1 MVKLGIIGGGQLGL
15 MLCESALK
23 IYFIT
28 HIYIFSDKTTD
39 ISCNILKNNPK
50 ITLIYNKYNEY
61 NLLQFSIL
69 CDIITYEFEN
79 INIEFLQNIK
89 TPIYPH
95 INYLQIIQ
103 DKFIQKNYLFDA
115 KLPVGPFN
123 QLNTVQD
130 IQNFINIH
138 KYPIVIK
145 ARKGSFDGRGNI
157 VITDKIELNKWIES
171 INIESLNNY
180 YIESFINFDNEISI
194 CGCKK
199 NNKIICYEPVTN
211 IHKNSILLKTTYN
224 KTIPEHINN
233 KIKTIYS
240 SILNIIDTKGVIC
253 VEFFQQNNNIYINE
267 IALRVHNTYHISL
280 DCCNISQFDL
290 HLKSILDLDII
301 QPKFITNGIMYN
313 IISNIQTYQD
323 IINKNKHNTI
333 TYKDY
338 YKKNIG
344 IRKVGH
350 INMII

>member
-1 MVKLGIIGGGQLGL
+1 MVNLGIIGGGQLGL
-15 MLCESALK
+15 MLSESALQMH
-23 IYFIT
+23 FIT
-28 HIYIFSDKTTD
+28 HIYIFSDKSDD
-39 ISCNILKNNPK
+39 ISCNILKSNPK
-50 ITLIYNKYNEY
+50 ITLIYKKYNEE
-61 NLLQFSIL
+61 NLLEFSKL
-69 CDIITYEFEN
+69 CTIITYEFEN
-79 INIEFLQNIK
+79 INIEYLKNIK
-89 TPIYPH
+89 TPIYPN
-95 INYLQIIQ
+95 IKYLQIIQ
-103 DKFIQKNYLFDA
+103 DKYIQKTVLFDA

-123 QLNTVQD
+123 QINTIDD
-130 IQNFINIH
+130 IYNFINIH
-138 KYPIVIK
+138 NYPIVIK

-157 VITDKIELNKWIES
+157 VIKNKTVLCEWINS
-171 INIESLNNY
+171 NKNTLNNY

-211 IHKNSILLKTTYN
+211 IHKNSILLKTSYN

-233 KIKTIYS
+233 KIKTIYA

-253 VEFFQQNNNIYINE
+253 VEFFQQNDNIYINE

-301 QPKFITNGIMYN
+301 QPKFITKGIMYN
-313 IISNIQTYQD
+313 IISNMQTYQD
-323 IINKNKHNTI
+323 IINKIKHKTI